1 MYEGSPIQPDRDIT
15 IDEGVAKHP
24 LSKIGVVAFMLKE
37 FFCEILFTNVLNMR
51 VSRPVI
57 QDAVKATALEVKVFD
72 AQTSR
77 THIS

>member
-1 MYEGSPIQPDRDIT
+1 MKEVPFSRIEILRLTRALQ
-15 IDEGVAKHP
+15 KHP

-57 QDAVKATALEVKVFD
+57 QDAVKATTLEVKVFD